1 MDIIWVFLLMAL
13 LYGLPELLRKK
24 QRKTYD
30 YPKIPKKT
38 PLPEP
43 FSLDDSARVVTAYEA
58 RETMQPTIII
68 SEKKVDSKLVNHSQ
82 VEMPSTKALDENSA
96 ITSSEVATG
105 IVWAEIL
112 AKPKLVRPYGSF
124 KTR

>member
-30 YPKIPKKT
+30 YPKVPK
-38 PLPEP
+38 PSQLPETSIP
-43 FSLDDSARVVTAYEA
+43 IGRNEEVIAVEEFVGPKSKQAKDSSTVSSAQTFDESSVVTSA
-58 RETMQPTIII
+58 
-68 SEKKVDSKLVNHSQ
+68 Q
-82 VEMPSTKALDENSA
+82 VAS
-96 ITSSEVATG
+96 G

-112 AKPKLVRPYGSF
+112 AKPKIVRPFGSF
-124 KTR
+124 KPR

>member
-30 YPKIPKKT
+30 YPKVPKKT

-43 FSLDDSARVVTAYEA
+43 LPMDDSARVVTAYEA
-58 RETMQPTIII
+58 RETLQPTIMIA
-68 SEKKVDSKLVNHSQ
+68 EKKVEPKSTNRSQ
-82 VEMPSTKALDENSA
+82 VEMLSTKVVDENSA

-124 KTR
+124 KAR

>member
-30 YPKIPKKT
+30 YPKIPK
-38 PLPEP
+38 PSQFPETSISIGRNEEIIAVEKFVEP
-43 FSLDDSARVVTAYEA
+43 KSKQAKDSLTASSC
-58 RETMQPTIII
+58 QN
-68 SEKKVDSKLVNHSQ
+68 VF
-82 VEMPSTKALDENSA
+82 DENSA
-96 ITSSEVATG
+96 VTSAQVATG

-112 AKPKLVRPYGSF
+112 AKPKIARPFGPF
-124 KTR
+124 KPR